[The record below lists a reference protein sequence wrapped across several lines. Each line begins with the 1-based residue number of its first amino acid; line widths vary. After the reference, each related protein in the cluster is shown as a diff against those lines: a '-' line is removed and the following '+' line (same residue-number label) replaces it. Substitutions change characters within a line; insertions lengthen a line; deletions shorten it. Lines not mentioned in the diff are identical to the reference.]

1 MFKVFGDKIIW
12 WISILLFL
20 TSVLLVYS
28 SGGSESIATHI
39 PHLMMGLGL
48 IFIFSRFNYKY
59 FTNLSTILLFFSGLL
74 LLYLVMSS
82 VLNPVNRG
90 GILAARWIKLGF
102 ISFQPS
108 ELAKYSL
115 ILFLCRNLVLY
126 KTSLGSFRSF
136 FLYIIL
142 PSVIICLLIFPSNL
156 STVVLISCII
166 LFLIFISGYSL
177 ALFFKYLIVPLLIS
191 LFLFS
196 SLLCLPKID
205 VVEKVLPRLTTWKN
219 RIINLSIS
227 KEFIVIKK
235 AGENGENISQLALEF
250 NVSEDK
256 ILSWNY
262 LDSSYNLEKDKTIF
276 IITKP
281 FNVLTWVHRKNYN
294 PDDVG
299 SNNYQIVSAL
309 SAIHRGGFIGKGAGD
324 SYYKK
329 LLPEAK
335 SDFIFAILLEEYGL
349 LGGIVVLIFYLVFY
363 QRILILSIKSKDEF
377 SSLLLLGL
385 GTTIVLQALL
395 HMSVS
400 VNLIPVTGQTL
411 PLVSKGGSSVWVT
424 SLAFGI
430 ILNISHQINNQ
441 QQKLR

>member
-1 MFKVFGDKIIW
+1 M
-12 WISILLFL
+12 
-20 TSVLLVYS
+20 Y
-28 SGGSESIATHI
+28 
-39 PHLMMGLGL
+39 
-48 IFIFSRFNYKY
+48 
-59 FTNLSTILLFFSGLL
+59 
-74 LLYLVMSS
+74 
-82 VLNPVNRG
+82 
-90 GILAARWIKLGF
+90 
-102 ISFQPS
+102 
-108 ELAKYSL
+108 
-115 ILFLCRNLVLY
+115 
-126 KTSLGSFRSF
+126 
-136 FLYIIL
+136 
-142 PSVIICLLIFPSNL
+142 
-156 STVVLISCII
+156 
-166 LFLIFISGYSL
+166 
-177 ALFFKYLIVPLLIS
+177 
-191 LFLFS
+191 
-196 SLLCLPKID
+196 
-205 VVEKVLPRLTTWKN
+205 
-219 RIINLSIS
+219 
-227 KEFIVIKK
+227 
-235 AGENGENISQLALEF
+235 
-250 NVSEDK
+250 
-256 ILSWNY
+256 
-262 LDSSYNLEKDKTIF
+262 KTIF

-281 FNVLTWVHRKNYN
+281 SNVLTWVHRKNYN

-349 LGGIVVLIFYLVFY
+349 LGGFVVVVFYLVFY

>member
-20 TSVLLVYS
+20 ISVLLVYS

-39 PHLMMGLGL
+39 PHLIMGLGL

-136 FLYIIL
+136 FIYIIL

-156 STVVLISCII
+156 STVVLISCIV

-191 LFLFS
+191 LFLFC

-205 VVEKVLPRLTTWKN
+205 AVEKVLPRLTTWKN

-262 LDSSYNLEKDKTIF
+262 LDSSYNLEKEKTIF

-349 LGGIVVLIFYLVFY
+349 LGGIVVLVFYLVFY

>member
-39 PHLMMGLGL
+39 PHLIMGLGL

-126 KTSLGSFRSF
+126 KTSIGSFRSF
-136 FLYIIL
+136 FIYIIL

-191 LFLFS
+191 LFLFC

-205 VVEKVLPRLTTWKN
+205 AVEKVLPRLTTWKN

-299 SNNYQIVSAL
+299 SNNYQIVNAL

-349 LGGIVVLIFYLVFY
+349 LGGIVVLVFYLVFY

>member
-39 PHLMMGLGL
+39 PHLIMGLGL

-411 PLVSKGGSSVWVT
+411 PLVSKGGASVWVT

-430 ILNISHQINNQ
+430 ILNISHQINNP